1 MGLQNFCKLL
11 YNCYFE
17 ILNHF
22 EFFKVSRGINLDTL
36 LAMKAEKKEPKQ
48 SIRAARRQRLSKLSH
63 DERKGRSK
71 RRLARTIII
80 TLGVL
85 AIINF
90 ALGPIL
96 TWFVNKKMADM
107 PEYVGHVDCI
117 TVNLITAS
125 ARVDGFDMKKK
136 NGQIPVPFVFI
147 NKLNAG
153 LEWKSLFKGAIVAK
167 IDVDSLNVNF
177 VKGPTKEQSQTSVDT
192 SWVEL
197 ADDLM
202 PIKINKFE
210 LHRGEI
216 HYQDFYSTPKI
227 DIYANRVYALAENL
241 SNVKDSAVV
250 LPSTAVVRA
259 NIYGGSVDVLAKLDV
274 LSKVPKFDVT
284 AEIKKIPIPKLNDF
298 ARAYGNLDVQKG
310 YFSMYAEAASKDE
323 KIRGY
328 IKPFVEDLDVLNLR
342 EEKEDPLKT
351 KIYEGFIEI
360 GSWFVENHKEDNI
373 ATRIE
378 IEGKLDNPKI
388 SVWQVITDLLR
399 NAFVKAFFQSID
411 NTVTIN
417 TVGEKREKTFLE
429 KVFGSGDD
437 RKQKKE
443 DRKKEREL
451 KKKNKKDK
459 KDN

>member
-1 MGLQNFCKLL
+1 MRANKP
-11 YNCYFE
+11 
-17 ILNHF
+17 
-22 EFFKVSRGINLDTL
+22 
-36 LAMKAEKKEPKQ
+36 EKTT
-48 SIRAARRQRLSKLSH
+48 SIRAARRERLSKLST
-63 DERKGRSK
+63 DQRKGRSR
-71 RRLARTIII
+71 RRLARTIVI

-90 ALGPIL
+90 ALGPVL
-96 TWFVNKKMADM
+96 TWYVNKKMADM
-107 PEYVGHVDCI
+107 PEYVGHIDCI
-117 TVNLITAS
+117 TVNMITAS

-136 NGQIPVPFVFI
+136 NGQIPVPFVYI
-147 NKLNAG
+147 NKIKAG
-153 LEWKSLFKGAIVAK
+153 LEWKSLFKGSIVAK

-202 PIKINKFE
+202 PISINKFE

-216 HYQDFYSTPKI
+216 HYRDFYQSPKV
-227 DIYANRVYALAENL
+227 DIYANHIYVLAENL
-241 SNVKDSAVV
+241 SNVKDSAVI
-250 LPSTAVVRA
+250 LPSKAVVRA
-259 NIYGGSVDVLAKLDV
+259 NVYGGSVNVKAQLDV
-274 LSKVPKFDVT
+274 LSKIPKFDVT

-298 ARAYGNLDVQKG
+298 ARAYANIDVQKG
-310 YFSMYAEAASKDE
+310 YFSMYAEAASKDK
-323 KIRGY
+323 KIKGY
-328 IKPFVEDLDVLNLR
+328 IKPFVEDLDVLNLK

-351 KIYEGFIEI
+351 KLYEGLIEI

-378 IEGKLDNPKI
+378 IEGNLDNPKI
-388 SVWQVITDLLR
+388 SVWQIITDLLR

-411 NTVTIN
+411 NTVSIN
-417 TVGEKREKTFLE
+417 TIGETRDKTFLE

-443 DRKKEREL
+443 DRKKEKEL
-451 KKKNKKDK
+451 KKKERQEKKK
-459 KDN
+459 K